1 MRPSW
6 RDLGRPRADNAD
18 GKSVEI
24 AGFALTSLSTGTDD
38 HCRATAK
45 LLGGNYRRVFEA
57 SIDYDPP
64 AGRPTE
70 ILLIPI

>member
-24 AGFALTSLSTGTDD
+24 AGFALTSLSTGT
-38 HCRATAK
+38 RQK
-45 LLGGNYRRVFEA
+45 SY
-57 SIDYDPP
+57 
-64 AGRPTE
+64 
-70 ILLIPI
+70 